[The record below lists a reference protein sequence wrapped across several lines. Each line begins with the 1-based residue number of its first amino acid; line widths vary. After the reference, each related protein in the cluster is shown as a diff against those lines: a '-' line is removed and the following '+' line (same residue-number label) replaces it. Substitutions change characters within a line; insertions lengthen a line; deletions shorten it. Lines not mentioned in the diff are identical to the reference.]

1 MIFKKHKETIL
12 YLFFGAFTTL
22 VNIVSYLFFTRVILF
37 NFMVANVLAW
47 IFAVLFAYVT
57 NKFFVFES
65 RRVELKFLFKEFLS
79 FVSFRLISGII
90 EMVIMYIMIDLL
102 FVNDVIVKIFT
113 NIVVIVLNYLF
124 SKMIIFRKQKT
135 DWVFKIKCV
144 FF

>member
-37 NFMVANVLAW
+37 NFMVANALAW
-47 IFAVLFAYVT
+47 ILAVLFAYVT

-79 FVSFRLISGII
+79 FVSFRLLSGII
-90 EMVIMYIMIDLL
+90 EMFIMYVMIDLL
-102 FVNDVIVKIFT
+102 FVNDVITKVFSNTI
-113 NIVVIVLNYLF
+113 IIILNYLF
-124 SKMIIFRKQKT
+124 SKQLIFKKR
-135 DWVFKIKCV
+135 I
-144 FF
+144 

>member
-1 MIFKKHKETIL
+1 MILKKYRETIL

-37 NFMVANVLAW
+37 NFMVANTLAW
-47 IFAVLFAYVT
+47 ILAVLFAYVT

-65 RRVELKFLFKEFLS
+65 KRVEIRFLFKEFLS
-79 FVSFRLISGII
+79 FVSFRLLSGVI

-102 FVNDVIVKIFT
+102 FVNDIIVKVFT

-124 SKMIIFRKQKT
+124 SKMIIFKNK
-135 DWVFKIKCV
+135 K
-144 FF
+144 

>member
-1 MIFKKHKETIL
+1 MILKKHKETIL

-37 NFMVANVLAW
+37 NFMIANALAW
-47 IFAVLFAYVT
+47 ILAVLFAYVT

-113 NIVVIVLNYLF
+113 NIVVIILNYLF
-124 SKMIIFRKQKT
+124 SKMIIFRK
-135 DWVFKIKCV
+135 
-144 FF
+144 

>member
-22 VNIVSYLFFTRVILF
+22 VNIVSYLFFTRVISF
-37 NFMVANVLAW
+37 NFMVANALAW
-47 IFAVLFAYVT
+47 ILAVLFAYVT

-90 EMVIMYIMIDLL
+90 EMVIMYLMIDLL
-102 FVNDVIVKIFT
+102 FVNDIIVKVFT
-113 NIVVIVLNYLF
+113 NVVVIVLNYLF
-124 SKMIIFRKQKT
+124 SKMIIFRKK
-135 DWVFKIKCV
+135 
-144 FF
+144 

>member
-1 MIFKKHKETIL
+1 MILKKHKETIL

-37 NFMVANVLAW
+37 NFMVANAFAW
-47 IFAVLFAYVT
+47 ILAVLFAYVT

-65 RRVELKFLFKEFLS
+65 KRIEIRFVFKEFLS
-79 FVSFRLISGII
+79 FVSFRLLSGVV
-90 EMVIMYIMIDLL
+90 EMLIMYVMIDLL

-124 SKMIIFRKQKT
+124 SKMIIFKNK
-135 DWVFKIKCV
+135 K
-144 FF
+144 

>member
-22 VNIVSYLFFTRVILF
+22 VNIVSYLFFTRVISF
-37 NFMVANVLAW
+37 NFMIANTLAW
-47 IFAVLFAYVT
+47 ILAVLFAYVT

-102 FVNDVIVKIFT
+102 FVNDVIVKVFT

-124 SKMIIFRKQKT
+124 SKMIIFRK
-135 DWVFKIKCV
+135 
-144 FF
+144 

>member
-37 NFMVANVLAW
+37 NFMVANALAW
-47 IFAVLFAYVT
+47 ILAVLFAYVT

-65 RRVELKFLFKEFLS
+65 KRIEIKFLFKEFLS
-79 FVSFRLISGII
+79 FVSFRLLSGVV
-90 EMVIMYIMIDLL
+90 EMLIMYVMIDLL

-124 SKMIIFRKQKT
+124 SKMIIFKK
-135 DWVFKIKCV
+135 
-144 FF
+144 

>member
-1 MIFKKHKETIL
+1 MILKKHRETIL

-37 NFMVANVLAW
+37 NFMVANALAW
-47 IFAVLFAYVT
+47 ILAVLFAYVT

-65 RRVELKFLFKEFLS
+65 KRIEIKFLFKEFLS
-79 FVSFRLISGII
+79 FVSFRLLSGVV
-90 EMVIMYIMIDLL
+90 EMLIMYVMIDLL

-124 SKMIIFRKQKT
+124 SKMIIFKK
-135 DWVFKIKCV
+135 
-144 FF
+144 